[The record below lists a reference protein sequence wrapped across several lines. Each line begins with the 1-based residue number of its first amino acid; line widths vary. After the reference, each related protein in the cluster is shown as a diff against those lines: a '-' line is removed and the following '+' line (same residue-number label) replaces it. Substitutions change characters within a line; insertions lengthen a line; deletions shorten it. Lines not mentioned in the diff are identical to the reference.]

1 MQVRTSSGEG
11 VQLMRWL
18 MIVPSVALAVLSSG
32 GLMAAPTQAAVRL
45 PQTASL
51 VVDGASLTTATPQ
64 SAPASAD
71 RVLVKVAAPAIPRQ
85 TRVEWSRSL
94 YVGQRKLAAKGAD
107 GVRLEKWLVHTR
119 QDATV
124 YTELVSSQVAKP
136 AKPRVWLVGTKKKP
150 TPAKAPGAGLSPATQ
165 NTCRASFYHEPQMTA
180 SGERFN
186 PNAMTAAHKTLP
198 LGTRIK
204 VTNPSTHRTVVVRIN
219 DRGPYVGG
227 RCLDLSRAAMQAV
240 GGINAGV
247 VTVKWEK
254 V

>member
-1 MQVRTSSGEG
+1 
-11 VQLMRWL
+11 MRWF

-32 GLMAAPTQAAVRL
+32 GLVAAPTQAAVPL
-45 PQTASL
+45 SQTAS
-51 VVDGASLTTATPQ
+51 V
-64 SAPASAD
+64 ASAAPEAK
-71 RVLVKVAAPAIPRQ
+71 VTVKVAAPAIPRQ

-94 YVGQRKLAAKGAD
+94 YVGQRKLAAKGSD

-124 YTELVSSQVAKP
+124 YKELVSATVTTP
-136 AKPRVWLVGTKKKP
+136 AKPRVWLVGTKAKP
-150 TPAKAPGAGLSPATQ
+150 TPAKASTAGLSPATQ
-165 NTCRASFYHEPQMTA
+165 NTCKASFYHEPQMTA

-186 PNAMTAAHKTLP
+186 PNALTAAHKTLR

-204 VTNPSTHRTVVVRIN
+204 VTNPSTHKTVVVRIN

-227 RCLDLSRAAMQAV
+227 RCLDLSRAAMQAI